1 MVEDALKDS
10 SETQKLYSIVEEELE
25 AIEARLKEI
34 EDEQIGLND
43 SLSKLKR
50 RCQCSPK
57 VNIYANRLHAIK
69 RYMDKRNL
77 PGIPQEFLELFFTAS
92 NNTEALMDELEGIK
106 STSSQPIVC

>member
-1 MVEDALKDS
+1 MPTV
-10 SETQKLYSIVEEELE
+10 
-25 AIEARLKEI
+25 
-34 EDEQIGLND
+34 
-43 SLSKLKR
+43 
-50 RCQCSPK
+50 
-57 VNIYANRLHAIK
+57 LHAIK